1 MKGVRT
7 IRGRIVLEAEVQ
19 GRIHSTTILC
29 VRRDGHV
36 ALGGDGQVTIGDTVM
51 KANANKVRALKG
63 GKILAGFAGAAA
75 DAFTLFEKF
84 EEKLERYPGNLP
96 RAAVELAKDWRS
108 DRVLRRL
115 EALLIVADKEHG
127 FVISGSGELIEP
139 DDGILAIG
147 SGGSYALAAARGLVG
162 NSGLP
167 PRDIVQ
173 KSLEIAAELDR
184 YIVGQE
190 PAKKAVAIAVRNR
203 WRRAQTPDDIRDEIL
218 PNNIIMI
225 GPTGVGKTE
234 IARRLARLAGAPF
247 LKVEASKFTEVGY
260 VGRDVESMVREL
272 VDVAINMVRTEREDE
287 VYPEAEA
294 RAEERL
300 LDILLPAAPAPPL
313 TASPSPGE
321 KGEGRGE
328 KAPLFVV
335 SSKGDVTTKPLE
347 ADTEAQERRRR
358 SREKLRQ
365 QLKEGK
371 LEERDVEVEVQQQ
384 GFPMLEMMQP
394 PQGMEGP
401 DVNFTEW
408 LQEMLPKKKKRR
420 TVHLHEARRIL
431 VDEELKKLVDMD
443 DVVNEALDRVEN
455 HGVIFIDELDKIA
468 GERGTVGPDVSREGV
483 QRDLLTIVEGST
495 VQTRY
500 GYVRTDH
507 VLFIAAGA
515 FHVSKPSDLIPELQG
530 RFPIRVELSSLTE
543 ADFVRIMT
551 EPENALTK
559 QYAALCQAEGATLEF
574 TADGVK
580 EIARI
585 AAKVNERMEN
595 IGARRLHTVMTTL
608 LEEVM
613 FELPDYPSKHIVFDG
628 PAVRERLLRI
638 VEDEDLRKYIL

>member
-1 MKGVRT
+1 MAKLSTPPEPPPTATTQPPPAATPDQVPWLEEMAPRK
-7 IRGRIVLEAEVQ
+7 IV
-19 GRIHSTTILC
+19 
-29 VRRDGHV
+29 
-36 ALGGDGQVTIGDTVM
+36 
-51 KANANKVRALKG
+51 
-63 GKILAGFAGAAA
+63 
-75 DAFTLFEKF
+75 
-84 EEKLERYPGNLP
+84 
-96 RAAVELAKDWRS
+96 
-108 DRVLRRL
+108 
-115 EALLIVADKEHG
+115 
-127 FVISGSGELIEP
+127 
-139 DDGILAIG
+139 
-147 SGGSYALAAARGLVG
+147 
-162 NSGLP
+162 
-167 PRDIVQ
+167 
-173 KSLEIAAELDR
+173 AELDR

-190 PAKKAVAIAVRNR
+190 GAKKAVAIAVRNR
-203 WRRAQTPDDIRDEIL
+203 WRRSQAPEEIRDEIM

-272 VDVAINMVRTEREDE
+272 VDVSINMVRSEREDD
-287 VYPEAEA
+287 VYPTAEQ

-300 LDILLPAAPAPPL
+300 LDLLLPPLPTTPSSTTANAPL
-313 TASPSPGE
+313 PG
-321 KGEGRGE
+321 GEQGAGTGQR
-328 KAPLFVV
+328 PLFVV
-335 SSKGDVTTKPLE
+335 SSKGDVQPKIPE
-347 ADTEAQERRRR
+347 AETEQTERRRR
-358 SREKLRQ
+358 TREKLRA
-365 QLKEGK
+365 QLKEGQ
-371 LEERDVEVEVQQQ
+371 LEERDVEIEVQQQ
-384 GFPMLEMMQP
+384 NFPMLEMMQP
-394 PQGMEGP
+394 PQGMEGTEM
-401 DVNFTEW
+401 NFS
-408 LQEMLPKKKKRR
+408 EMLQDLIPKKKKRR

-431 VDEELKKLVDMD
+431 IDEELKKLVDMD

-455 HGVIFIDELDKIA
+455 HGVIFIDEIDKIT
-468 GERGTVGPDVSREGV
+468 GQRGQSSGPDVSREGV
-483 QRDLLTIVEGST
+483 QRDLLPIVEGST

-515 FHVSKPSDLIPELQG
+515 FHIAKPSDLIPELQG
-530 RFPIRVELSSLTE
+530 RFPIRVELTSLTE
-543 ADFVRIMT
+543 QDFVRIMT

-608 LEEVM
+608 LEEVL

-628 PAVRERLLRI
+628 PAVRERLMRI

>member
-1 MKGVRT
+1 MAKLPASPPEPPPTSTQAPPAGEET
-7 IRGRIVLEAEVQ
+7 LPWLEE
-19 GRIHSTTILC
+19 
-29 VRRDGHV
+29 
-36 ALGGDGQVTIGDTVM
+36 
-51 KANANKVRALKG
+51 
-63 GKILAGFAGAAA
+63 
-75 DAFTLFEKF
+75 
-84 EEKLERYPGNLP
+84 
-96 RAAVELAKDWRS
+96 
-108 DRVLRRL
+108 
-115 EALLIVADKEHG
+115 
-127 FVISGSGELIEP
+127 
-139 DDGILAIG
+139 
-147 SGGSYALAAARGLVG
+147 
-162 NSGLP
+162 LP
-167 PRDIVQ
+167 PKKIV
-173 KSLEIAAELDR
+173 AELDR

-190 PAKKAVAIAVRNR
+190 AAKKAVAIAVRNR
-203 WRRAQTPDDIRDEIL
+203 WRRAQAPEEIRDEIM

-272 VDVAINMVRTEREDE
+272 VDVSINMVRSEREDD
-287 VYPEAEA
+287 VYPTAEQ

-300 LDILLPAAPAPPL
+300 LDLLLPPLPSPPSAAPSPPG
-313 TASPSPGE
+313 TAPSPEAAAGVAA
-321 KGEGRGE
+321 R
-328 KAPLFVV
+328 PLFVV
-335 SSKGDVTTKPLE
+335 SSKGDVHPKVPE
-347 ADTEAQERRRR
+347 AETEAQERRRR
-358 SREKLRQ
+358 TREKLRQ
-365 QLKEGK
+365 QLKDGQ
-371 LEERDVEVEVQQQ
+371 LEERDVEIEVQQQ
-384 GFPMLEMMQP
+384 SFPMLEMMQP

-401 DVNFTEW
+401 DINFGEMI
-408 LQEMLPKKKKRR
+408 QELIPKKKKRR

-431 VDEELKKLVDMD
+431 IDEELKKLVDMD

-455 HGVIFIDELDKIA
+455 HGVIFIDEIDKIT
-468 GERGTVGPDVSREGV
+468 GQRGQSTGPDVSREGV
-483 QRDLLTIVEGST
+483 QRDLLPIVEGST

-507 VLFIAAGA
+507 ILFIAAGA
-515 FHVSKPSDLIPELQG
+515 FHIAKPSDLIPELQG

-559 QYAALCQAEGATLEF
+559 QYAALCASDGATLEF

-608 LEEVM
+608 LEDVM